1 MIRHTPHQ
9 GQDRSSLSEHVTI
22 QGGKEPKTTR
32 HETDIPKLLILP
44 ADALILHEDVDLRRV
59 KPLIERLRVDGV
71 LKNPPVAVPVE
82 SSPGC
87 EPRRYVILDGANRT
101 TALWKLGAPHHLVQV
116 VDYHEVQLET
126 WGHLVTDIPPE
137 ALAQSLAKA
146 GLKLDLTTYQTAR
159 ERLTRREIAAS
170 IANPN
175 GDIFALPECA
185 AATEALHRLTSVYN
199 GQAIIH
205 RVTTD
210 NLAEVLPYHERV
222 AALIR
227 FPRYTRDEILH
238 LASNGHKLPTG
249 ITRHVIPGRA
259 LRVNLPL
266 SMLMDKESTTEG
278 KNERLRVWASQKLA
292 RREIRYYQE
301 STFLFDE

>member
-1 MIRHTPHQ
+1 MIRSARHQRQ
-9 GQDRSSLSEHVTI
+9 GQSSISEQTRIRGV
-22 QGGKEPKTTR
+22 KKPATTR
-32 HETDIPKLLILP
+32 DKTDIPKLLILP
-44 ADALILHEDVDLRRV
+44 ANALILHEDVDSRRV
-59 KPLIERLRVDGV
+59 KPLVGRLRMDGV

-82 SSPGC
+82 SSTGC
-87 EPRRYVILDGANRT
+87 DPCPYVILDGANRT
-101 TALWKLGAPHHLVQV
+101 TALWKLKAPHHLVQV
-116 VDYHEVQLET
+116 VDYHEVELGT
-126 WGHLVTDIPPE
+126 WGHLVTDIPHE
-137 ALAQSLAKA
+137 VFIQSLAKA
-146 GLKLDLTTYQTAR
+146 KLPLDLTTSHDAR

-175 GDIFALPECA
+175 GDVFAVPERDSE
-185 AATEALHRLTSVYN
+185 TQALHRLTSVYT
-199 GQAIIH
+199 GHSTIH

-210 NLAEVLPYHERV
+210 NLAELLPYHDGV
-222 AALIR
+222 AALVR
-227 FPRYTRDEILH
+227 FPRYTRDEILD

-266 SMLMDKESTTEG
+266 SALMDEQRTTEQ
-278 KNERLRVWASQKLA
+278 KNEWLRAWISHKLA